1 MTISSR
7 ITDAL
12 NAVLTNTWAVELPPE
27 PTFPAFV
34 FEVNTATEANWSPA
48 EVYSQHE
55 ITVFIYVESKQQ
67 IATYRPQI
75 VTAIET
81 INDAGFRYFGEEE
94 SGDAG
99 FEDFPGVY
107 AYFINFRIRER
118 NA

>member
-7 ITDAL
+7 VTDAL
-12 NAVLTNTWAVELPPE
+12 NTVLTNTWAVELPPE
-27 PTFPAFV
+27 PTFPALV
-34 FEVNTATEANWSPA
+34 FAVSTIPEQNWSPA
-48 EVYSQHE
+48 EIYLQHE
-55 ITVFIYVESKQQ
+55 VTVFIYVESKQQ

-94 SGDAG
+94 SGDAE